1 MKYLV
6 CILFIVINSRT
17 SAQTDILE
25 PVNSTADELNPV
37 LTDNGK
43 TLYFIRRFHS
53 ENVAGMKDAGDIW
66 VSHFSD
72 SMLWTVPRRLSSPL
86 NNAQFNGIIGFQGE
100 KSNVYLYQHYMP
112 GGKPAKTQGI
122 SVSLN
127 MDGRWSTPARIDI
140 KYFYNKSDH
149 VSISLSETGDIMLLS
164 LESYG
169 TYGAEDLYVSFR
181 TGNDQWSEPRNIGS
195 QINTAFQEMTPYLAP
210 DNKTLFFASN
220 GHGGYGGRDIFVTK
234 RQDDS
239 WQNWSEP
246 ANLGPEINTTGVELY
261 FQYFPDEERAIYTST
276 QNSDGYSDLK
286 VVHLPVRKIEEI
298 LGDSIETA
306 VLRESV
312 AIAEIRENEPV
323 ADKELRITG
332 SVLDAETGRLLQ
344 ASLLISNENWKE
356 SLETEDNGEYAI
368 LLPASDVYE
377 VIIKS
382 EGYVSQQEILDIRVS
397 EIDVITHDF
406 TLQPIKVGTTVK
418 LGNVLFVRGSTEL
431 LESSY
436 PQLDLVVQ
444 MMLKNAG
451 IEIELS
457 GHTDNQGSER
467 LNKILSQQRVDE
479 VINYLIAHG
488 TEKRRLNGKG
498 YGGSIPVASNESEE
512 TRKLNRRVEFTIVK
526 K

>member
-1 MKYLV
+1 VKYLV
-6 CILFIVINSRT
+6 CIVLIVTSLRA
-17 SAQTDILE
+17 SAQTDNLDQ
-25 PVNSTADELNPV
+25 VNSIADELNPV
-37 LTDNGK
+37 LTNNGK
-43 TLYFIRRFHS
+43 ALYFIRRFHS

-66 VSHFSD
+66 VSFFSD
-72 SMLWTVPRRLSSPL
+72 SMRWTVPRRLTSPL
-86 NNAQFNGIIGFQGE
+86 NNAQFNGIIAFPDDIA
-100 KSNVYLYQHYMP
+100 SVYLYQHYMP
-112 GGKPAKTQGI
+112 GGNPAKTQGI
-122 SVSLN
+122 SVSRN
-127 MDGRWSTPARIDI
+127 MNGSWSTPARIDI

-181 TGNDQWSEPRNIGS
+181 TGSDQWSEPRNIGPR
-195 QINTAFQEMTPYLAP
+195 INTAFQEMTPYLAP

-239 WQNWSEP
+239 WLNWSEP
-246 ANLGPEINTTGVELY
+246 ANLGSEINTPGVELY

-286 VVHLPVRKIEEI
+286 VAHLPVRRIEEI
-298 LGDSIETA
+298 LGDSMETA
-306 VLRESV
+306 VFKETI
-312 AIAEIRENEPV
+312 AGAEIRENEPA
-323 ADKELRITG
+323 ADKELQISG
-332 SVLDAETGRLLQ
+332 IVLDAETGEPLL
-344 ASLLISNENWKE
+344 ANLLISNENWKDNI
-356 SLETEDNGEYAI
+356 ETTDSGVYAI
-368 LLPASDVYE
+368 LLPTSDVYE

-382 EGYVSQQEILDIRVS
+382 EGYVSQQEILDIRIS
-397 EIDVITHDF
+397 EIDEITHNF
-406 TLQPIKVGTTVK
+406 ALQSIKIGTIVK

-436 PQLDLVVQ
+436 SQLDLVVQ
-444 MMLKNAG
+444 MMKKNAEM
-451 IEIELS
+451 EIELS

-467 LNKILSQQRVDE
+467 LNIILSQQRVDE
-479 VINYLIAHG
+479 VINYLVAHG
-488 TEKRRLNGKG
+488 IDKGRLSGKG
-498 YGGSIPVASNESEE
+498 YGGSIPVASNELEE

>member
-1 MKYLV
+1 MKYLL
-6 CILFIVINSRT
+6 CIAFIAINLRAV
-17 SAQTDILE
+17 AQTDNLE
-25 PVNSTADELNPV
+25 SVNSTADELNPV

-66 VSHFSD
+66 VSYFSD
-72 SMLWTVPRRLSSPL
+72 SMQWTAPRRLSSPL
-86 NNAQFNGIIGFQGE
+86 NNAQFNGIIGFSGD

-112 GGKPAKTQGI
+112 GGKPANTQGS

-127 MDGRWSTPARIDI
+127 MNGSWNEPARIAI

-181 TGNDQWSEPRNIGS
+181 IGNDQWSEPRNIGPI
-195 QINTAFQEMTPYLAP
+195 INTPFQEMTPYLAP

-239 WQNWSEP
+239 WQKWSEP
-246 ANLGPEINTTGVELY
+246 ANLGPEINTAGVELY
-261 FQYFPDEERAIYTST
+261 FQYFPDDERAIYTST

-286 VVHLPVRKIEEI
+286 LAHLPVHKIEEI
-298 LGDSIETA
+298 LGDNIETA

-312 AIAEIRENEPV
+312 AMAEIRENEP
-323 ADKELRITG
+323 AASKEIQISG
-332 SVLDAETGRLLQ
+332 SVLDAETGRPLL
-344 ASLLISNENWKE
+344 ASLLISNENWNE
-356 SLETEDNGEYAI
+356 SLETANTGEYAI
-368 LLPASDVYE
+368 ILPASDVYE

-382 EGYVSQQEILDIRVS
+382 EGYVSQQAILDIRIS

-406 TLQPIKVGTTVK
+406 ALQPIKIGITVK
-418 LGNVLFVRGSTEL
+418 LGNVLFVRGSTVL

-444 MMLKNAG
+444 MMLENAEM
-451 IEIELS
+451 EIELS

-467 LNKILSQQRVDE
+467 QNNILSQQRVDE
-479 VINYLIAHG
+479 VINYWVVHG
-488 TEKRRLNGKG
+488 TEKRRLSGKG

-512 TRKLNRRVEFTIVK
+512 TRKLNRRVEFTILK